1 MNLNS
6 KKVLFAAWGA
16 ENKSD
21 FYAYQMW
28 GHTLK
33 KVIPKLESFD
43 TKEYYFRNGKKP
55 LNQKLLKLIAQQKP
69 DALVMIFFN
78 DEFTPETLSKIKQI
92 SPQTKTILIS
102 CDEDLKY
109 QNFYKF
115 ISLFFDIKLISQ
127 KPVIPEYKK
136 DKLTNLYFHMDYNTY
151 KLKPIKT
158 NYKYDATFIGR
169 PKADRAE
176 IMQHLAD
183 NGIKIGLFG
192 WDWNNDP
199 NLKKY
204 YQGFLNAE
212 DYNKTLNQTR
222 VNLCLTKAGYQEE
235 AGLFNLKGK
244 AFEVALTSSF
254 QLIEYFP
261 AITELFKPKKEIDT
275 FKTKQEL
282 LKKIQYYIKNKE
294 QREKIAEN
302 SYKRVMKDFNR
313 EKHLKKIFT
322 EIFTKNPPQQ
332 KLPKTNKKIITLSKK
347 QLKKSKQQLIQITKN
362 YDYINFKTKDTQDS
376 QFKNYFQSYALEK
389 SNKDISCTDYYIS
402 NNSLGDYLLFRGDW
416 AFRRCPKEFHKLLDI
431 NQLMVKKQFFLN
443 NLEQF
448 KNLTNNKP
456 FKLIN
461 KQNTIFISIPLI
473 KIKKLRTINYE
484 DMTKAFEIR
493 FIDKLFSSTSK
504 KNIIFSSY
512 PYNLLLHS
520 ITKPFI
526 FKHLKKSI
534 LNKNNW
540 DKLILNQKYLG
551 NSLLAKFLKKF

>member
-1 MNLNS
+1 MNLKQ
-6 KKVLFAAWGA
+6 KKVLFTAWGA

-28 GHTLK
+28 HHTLK
-33 KVIPKLESFD
+33 KVLPQLQSFD
-43 TKEYYFRNGKKP
+43 TKEYYFKNGKKA
-55 LNQKLLKLIAQQKP
+55 LNKNLLNLINQQKP
-69 DALVMIFFN
+69 DALIMIFFN

-109 QNFYKF
+109 ENFYKF

-127 KPVIPEYKK
+127 KPVIPQYKK
-136 DKLTNLYFHMDYNTY
+136 DNLKNLYFHMDYNTY
-151 KLKPIKT
+151 KLQPLKT
-158 NYKYDATFIGR
+158 DYKYDATFIGR

-176 IMQHLAD
+176 IMQYLAD

-192 WDWNNDP
+192 WEWNNNP

-222 VNLCLTKAGYQEE
+222 INLCLTKAGYQEE

-261 AITELFKPKKEIDT
+261 AITELFKTKQEIDT

-282 LKKIQYYIKNKE
+282 LEKIKYYIKNEK
-294 QREKIAEN
+294 QREKIAQN

-313 EKHLKKIFT
+313 DKHLKKIFT
-322 EIFTKNPPQQ
+322 EIFTKNLPSQQ
-332 KLPKTNKKIITLSKK
+332 LPKINKKIITLTKK
-347 QLKKSKQQLIQITKN
+347 QLNLPETKIKQLTKDYN
-362 YDYINFKTKDTQDS
+362 YINFKTKNTQDS

-389 SNKDISCTDYYIS
+389 SNKNISCTDYYIANS
-402 NNSLGDYLLFRGDW
+402 SLGDYLLFRGDW

-431 NQLMVKKQFFLN
+431 NQLMTKKDFFLN
-443 NLEQF
+443 NLKQF
-448 KNLTNNKP
+448 QNLSNNKP
-456 FKLIN
+456 FTLIN

-473 KIKKLRTINYE
+473 KIKKLRTIDYE
-484 DMTKAFEIR
+484 DMIKAFEIR
-493 FIDKLFSSTSK
+493 FIDKLFASTSK
-504 KNIIFSSY
+504 KNIIFSPY

-526 FKHLKKSI
+526 FKHLYKST

-551 NSLLAKFLKKF
+551 NSFLSKFLKKF